1 METKRYSGQDLPSEH
16 ARKGSINADT
26 PWYLQL
32 DHGDEV
38 VYDPAILTVR
48 QGTLTGLVEHLT
60 RHDKLDAVF
69 NDSFL
74 MTYPSFVSAPELFEK
89 LLVRFYTLPPEGLS
103 ESETE
108 AWIQQKQKMIRFRVV
123 NILKNW
129 FGRFWLE
136 QPGEDSA
143 AFARQAYHLV
153 QTSPAITEIPGAQ
166 QLLVVME
173 QRLQDKSTKHL
184 VPPPIASAPPPIV
197 PKNLRKIKLLDIDPT
212 EFARQLTILEYRHY
226 ARIKPTEC
234 LNNSW
239 QRKGPNEKGNNV
251 NAMILHSNQLSNW
264 VGAVIL
270 AQTEIKK
277 RVMLIKHFITIADK
291 CRSLNNYATMMSI
304 ISGLGMTPIYRLY
317 MTWPQL
323 SPKVMNTLEEMRDL
337 MSSTKNFGKYRE
349 NLRCTHPPCVPFLG
363 IYLTDLV
370 FIEDGIPN
378 HAPNGMINFSKRL
391 KVGEVLQDIQQFQ
404 NTPYVFQPVSELQD
418 YLMNGLQG
426 TEEASDLYE
435 RSTALEPRR
444 MGEEGFVQ
452 YAATG
457 SHMSSVVIAS
467 MAMR

>member
-1 METKRYSGQDLPSEH
+1 MSSTITVTMETKRYSGQDLPSEH

-32 DHGDEV
+32 DHADEV

-48 QGTLTGLVEHLT
+48 QGTLTGLIEHLT

-74 MTYPSFVSAPELFEK
+74 MTYPSFVSASELFEK

-108 AWIQQKQKMIRFRVV
+108 VWIQQKQKMIQFRVV

-136 QPGEDSA
+136 QPGEDSVT
-143 AFARQAYHLV
+143 FARQAHHLV

-226 ARIKPTEC
+226 ARIKPIEC

-239 QRKGPNEKGNNV
+239 QRKGPNEKGTNV

-277 RVMLIKHFITIADK
+277 RVMLIKHFITVADV
-291 CRSLNNYATMMSI
+291 RVSNLMFLSDADSYRNAAPLTTM
-304 ISGLGMTPIYRLY
+304 
-317 MTWPQL
+317 
-323 SPKVMNTLEEMRDL
+323 
-337 MSSTKNFGKYRE
+337 
-349 NLRCTHPPCVPFLG
+349 LR
-363 IYLTDLV
+363 
-370 FIEDGIPN
+370 
-378 HAPNGMINFSKRL
+378 
-391 KVGEVLQDIQQFQ
+391 
-404 NTPYVFQPVSELQD
+404 
-418 YLMNGLQG
+418 
-426 TEEASDLYE
+426 
-435 RSTALEPRR
+435 
-444 MGEEGFVQ
+444 
-452 YAATG
+452 
-457 SHMSSVVIAS
+457 
-467 MAMR
+467 